1 MLITVP
7 LVLPSMIGFGIDLI
21 WFGIVTVVAVE
32 IGLLTPPFGISVF
45 VIKST
50 LDDQRV
56 TLNEIFAGALPFA
69 AIMLVVLLIL
79 IAFPG
84 ISTVLVR

>member
-45 VIKST
+45 VIKAT
-50 LDDQRV
+50 LDDRRV
-56 TLNEIFAGALPFA
+56 SLNDIFAGAMPFA
-69 AIMLVVLLIL
+69 AIMFVVLLIL